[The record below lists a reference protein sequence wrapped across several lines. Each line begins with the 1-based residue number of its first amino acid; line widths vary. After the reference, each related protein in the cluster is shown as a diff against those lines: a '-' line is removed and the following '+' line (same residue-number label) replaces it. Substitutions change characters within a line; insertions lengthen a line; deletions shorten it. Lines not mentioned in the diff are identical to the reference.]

1 MAGIKDV
8 AALAGVSISTVS
20 YVMTGKRPIGANTRR
35 RVLQAAR
42 ELGYLA
48 KNGGPAP
55 LSGETH
61 FVALSSPVHDF
72 TSYTNYCAY
81 FLNFLKA
88 ARQLGYETLLLTEET
103 GDEQLRSIIDTG
115 MVDGVA
121 LMDVTMNDP
130 RIELAQFSSIPLISI
145 GHLMNEINVPCID
158 TDFIEMGEM
167 IVQTLCCNGHRRIL
181 FAGGKE
187 IDYERN
193 GGANYLIRLRASM
206 HAAAARHKIHIDEE
220 FTDEDDFDAAE
231 NLLERFISSENTAIV
246 TQGGPLFLNNL
257 VAAARQRGMKIPQDL
272 SLISAGTYTDSI
284 GKRLRIDEFPLMPAE
299 LCQLGMSMLVRLM
312 DGTLKGKEKATLIHP
327 VYRQRGSIASR

>member
-1 MAGIKDV
+1 
-8 AALAGVSISTVS
+8 
-20 YVMTGKRPIGANTRR
+20 
-35 RVLQAAR
+35 
-42 ELGYLA
+42 
-48 KNGGPAP
+48 
-55 LSGETH
+55 
-61 FVALSSPVHDF
+61 
-72 TSYTNYCAY
+72 
-81 FLNFLKA
+81 
-88 ARQLGYETLLLTEET
+88 
-103 GDEQLRSIIDTG
+103 
-115 MVDGVA
+115 
-121 LMDVTMNDP
+121 
-130 RIELAQFSSIPLISI
+130 
-145 GHLMNEINVPCID
+145 MNEINVPCID

-206 HAAAARHKIHIDEE
+206 HAAARHKIHIDEE

-284 GKRLRIDEFPLMPAE
+284 GKRLRIDEFLLMPAE

>member
-1 MAGIKDV
+1 
-8 AALAGVSISTVS
+8 L
-20 YVMTGKRPIGANTRR
+20 RF
-35 RVLQAAR
+35 
-42 ELGYLA
+42 
-48 KNGGPAP
+48 GG
-55 LSGETH
+55 
-61 FVALSSPVHDF
+61 FWSPDPP
-72 TSYTNYCAY
+72 C
-81 FLNFLKA
+81 
-88 ARQLGYETLLLTEET
+88 G
-103 GDEQLRSIIDTG
+103 RS
-115 MVDGVA
+115 GVA
-121 LMDVTMNDP
+121 TITRTRPAEFCL
-130 RIELAQFSSIPLISI
+130 Q
-145 GHLMNEINVPCID
+145 
-158 TDFIEMGEM
+158 
-167 IVQTLCCNGHRRIL
+167 
-181 FAGGKE
+181 GGKE

-206 HAAAARHKIHIDEE
+206 HDAAARYKIHIDEE

-257 VAAARQRGMKIPQDL
+257 VAATRQRGMKIPQDL

>member
-145 GHLMNEINVPCID
+145 GHPMNEINVPCID

-181 FAGGKE
+181 FAGGKK

>member
-20 YVMTGKRPIGANTRR
+20 YAMTGKRPIGANTRR

-145 GHLMNEINVPCID
+145 GHPMNEINVPCID

>member
-1 MAGIKDV
+1 M
-8 AALAGVSISTVS
+8 
-20 YVMTGKRPIGANTRR
+20 
-35 RVLQAAR
+35 
-42 ELGYLA
+42 
-48 KNGGPAP
+48 
-55 LSGETH
+55 
-61 FVALSSPVHDF
+61 
-72 TSYTNYCAY
+72 
-81 FLNFLKA
+81 
-88 ARQLGYETLLLTEET
+88 TEET

-145 GHLMNEINVPCID
+145 GHPMNEINVPCID
-158 TDFIEMGEM
+158 TDFNEMGEM
-167 IVQTLCCNGHRRIL
+167 IVQTLCCNGHSRIL

-206 HAAAARHKIHIDEE
+206 HAAAARYKIHIDEE